1 MRPIA
6 LLSSLSIL
14 ASMVAT
20 GSVVADQDLDPW
32 HDFTRPEKWD
42 REQNM
47 HNNIYVNMSFTE
59 DIGVP
64 NYF

>member
-32 HDFTRPEKWD
+32 HDFTRPEK
-42 REQNM
+42 
-47 HNNIYVNMSFTE
+47 
-59 DIGVP
+59 
-64 NYF
+64 